1 MAPVLGRMLGNGSLS
16 RATPP
21 QRPQVATLAW
31 LLTTRLLAVAYPDRP
46 PSCKAGPYCPAPPAP
61 PCPLT
66 SLLPQHP
73 FNAPLGPPRG
83 AALRATPA
91 APEPGTSRERQK

>member
-31 LLTTRLLAVAYPDRP
+31 LLTTRLLAVAYRDGLR
-46 PSCKAGPYCPAPPAP
+46 SCKAGAYCRANAVARWHLE
-61 PCPLT
+61 PL
-66 SLLPQHP
+66 LEQHLFKRSQKQP
-73 FNAPLGPPRG
+73 HG
-83 AALRATPA
+83 AALARIRHQAHATYLNFP
-91 APEPGTSRERQK
+91 